1 MNAQKKRRD
10 VLYCC
15 VCKTNEISPE
25 RINHGAVTCSK
36 ECAQKLRGI
45 RRRLADRI
53 KCRYCNAPSTPEERK
68 AFRKWREEQ
77 GLNRKRG
84 RPAKPAE
91 PNGQAAFTEMIHVT

>member
-1 MNAQKKRRD
+1 MKKRRD

-45 RRRLADRI
+45 RRRLADRV

-68 AFRKWREEQ
+68 LFRKWREEQ
-77 GLNRKRG
+77 GLKRKRG
-84 RPAKPAE
+84 RPANPK
-91 PNGQAAFTEMIHVT
+91 PNGQAQFTEMIHVP